1 MILINFSHPLSP
13 EQLDQLRDL
22 TGQGVERV
30 IAIPVQADTGQPL
43 APQVVALASQA
54 RLTSAE
60 WQTMPLL
67 VVPPSLNF
75 VSVALLAELH
85 GRCGYFPAHLRL
97 RPVNGAV
104 PVRYEIA
111 EILDLQAL
119 RDDARRRR

>member
-13 EQLDQLRDL
+13 EQLDQLQSL
-22 TGQGVERV
+22 TGQSVERV

-43 APQVVALASQA
+43 APQVVALAGLA
-54 RLTSAE
+54 GLTPAE
-60 WQTMPLL
+60 WQTLPLL
-67 VVPPSLNF
+67 IVPPSLNF
-75 VSVALLAELH
+75 VAVTLLAELH

-97 RPVNGAV
+97 RPVNGAI